1 MIRILLLLL
10 LALPLSAQQ
19 IPRADVFGT
28 IGIGKVYDDE
38 GSLGSG
44 LAGGGG
50 VGYRLR
56 KRLGVE
62 AEVNAFRSE
71 RDFGQVVAPFRFS
84 GFQVMGNALAHF
96 GPRRAQFYL
105 LGGAGVMGVRNR
117 NRDVSDT
124 KFGIGFGVGMKIF
137 ASEHIYIRP
146 DLRIFGRGGSNLVGD
161 PITVLRIGIGAGYSW

>member
-1 MIRILLLLL
+1 MIRFLLLLIV
-10 LALPLSAQQ
+10 ALPLIAQQ
-19 IPRADVFGT
+19 TGRADVFSL

-44 LAGGGG
+44 PSGGFGI
-50 VGYRLR
+50 GYRLT

-71 RDFGQVVAPFRFS
+71 RDFGVVPPPFRHS

-96 GPRRAQFYL
+96 GPARARFYL
-105 LGGAGVMGVRNR
+105 LGGLGAMGVRNR
-117 NRDVSDT
+117 NRDVADT
-124 KFGIGFGVGMKIF
+124 RFGIGFGVGMKIF

-161 PITVLRIGIGAGYSW
+161 PITVLRIAIGAGYSW